1 MKNIQKNLTVFM
13 IAYHSNYR
21 IENVIKKINPK
32 IKILIIE
39 NSNLIETKNYF
50 EKKFKNVK
58 VILSKVNLGMTGGV
72 NLAFKNIKTKYS
84 IYLLLKKQ
92 KILLF

>member
-1 MKNIQKNLTVFM
+1 MKNIQKNLIKFI

-50 EKKFKNVK
+50 EKIQKCKKLFLVK
-58 VILSKVNLGMTGGV
+58 LIWV
-72 NLAFKNIKTKYS
+72 
-84 IYLLLKKQ
+84 
-92 KILLF
+92 